1 MSGVIYVGFKVTVV
15 GLGLMGGS
23 LAKALRGW
31 RGAVIT
37 GIDSDMAVM
46 GKALAD
52 GTIDRY
58 YRAGDMDPAE
68 ALNADTVIIALP
80 PRAALKFIEENGG
93 RASSA
98 SVWTDIVG
106 VKKDVMEYAGKYIP
120 ADVDFIGGHPM
131 AGLEKFGYANSRG
144 DLFKGCNYVVVPR
157 ENTRAASLAL
167 IEEMIFYIG
176 AGRVTFSGAER
187 HDAMIAYVSQMPHVL
202 APAIIDSPNYFES
215 KGFEGGSFHDLTR
228 VGTLDPRLWSELF
241 MLNREPLSRVLR
253 DLEAS
258 TARLR
263 KLIEEG
269 DEDRLIQ
276 ALSAGCER
284 KDERLRKAPLPIVK
298 GRGEKLG

>member
-1 MSGVIYVGFKVTVV
+1 MGFKVTVA

-31 RGAVIT
+31 REAVIT
-37 GIDSDMAVM
+37 GIDSDMAVIE
-46 GKALAD
+46 KALAD
-52 GTIDRY
+52 RTIDRY

-68 ALNADTVIIALP
+68 ALNSDAVIIALP
-80 PRAALKFIEENGG
+80 PRAALKFIEENGKYAC
-93 RASSA
+93 AS

-120 ADVDFIGGHPM
+120 AGVDFIGGHPM
-131 AGLEKFGYANSRG
+131 AGLEKFGYAHSRG
-144 DLFKGCNYVVVPR
+144 DLFQGCNYVLVPG
-157 ENTRAASLAL
+157 ENTGAASLAL

-176 AGRVTFSGAER
+176 AGRVTFSDAER

-241 MLNREPLSRVLR
+241 LLNREPLSRVLR
-253 DLEAS
+253 DLEES

-263 KLIEEG
+263 KLIEAG

-284 KDERLRKAPLPIVK
+284 KDERLRMTPRPVVK
-298 GRGEKLG
+298 ERREKPN